1 MSLLLNHHFG
11 QENCRVLAPDPRHGM
26 FEAGFL
32 LRGSVL
38 DNMLDFTRDALAEQ
52 NDR

>member
-1 MSLLLNHHFG
+1 LDRKTAV
-11 QENCRVLAPDPRHGM
+11 EAPDPRHGM
-26 FEAGFL
+26 FEGGFL